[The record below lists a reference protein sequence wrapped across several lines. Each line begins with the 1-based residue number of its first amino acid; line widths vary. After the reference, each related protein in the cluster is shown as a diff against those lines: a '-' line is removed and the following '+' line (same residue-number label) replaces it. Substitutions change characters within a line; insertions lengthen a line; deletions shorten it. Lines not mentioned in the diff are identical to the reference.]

1 MGAAIWGGG
10 RSLLIRR
17 DEGGPFAWGEPLDKA
32 AGP

>member
-10 RSLLIRR
+10 RSLLIRL
-17 DEGGPFAWGEPLDKA
+17 DGGGPLAGGDPFDKA